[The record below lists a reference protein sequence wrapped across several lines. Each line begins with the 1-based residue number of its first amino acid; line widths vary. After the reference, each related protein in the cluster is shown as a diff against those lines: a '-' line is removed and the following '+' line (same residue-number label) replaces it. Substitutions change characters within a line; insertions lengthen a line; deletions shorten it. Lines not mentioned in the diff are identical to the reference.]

1 MPATTPIASPVSTL
15 TPTTAAPLL
24 GEDAAVVPGD
34 VVPVLV
40 VEVMPLDAGDDEVNA
55 VAVVVPL
62 VVVVDNE
69 SVLNGRWLLPIK
81 IK

>member
-1 MPATTPIASPVSTL
+1 MPIASPVSTL

-24 GEDAAVVPGD
+24 GEDVAVVPGD

-40 VEVMPLDAGDDEVNA
+40 VEVTPLDAGDDGVNA

-62 VVVVDNE
+62 PVVIVVDNE